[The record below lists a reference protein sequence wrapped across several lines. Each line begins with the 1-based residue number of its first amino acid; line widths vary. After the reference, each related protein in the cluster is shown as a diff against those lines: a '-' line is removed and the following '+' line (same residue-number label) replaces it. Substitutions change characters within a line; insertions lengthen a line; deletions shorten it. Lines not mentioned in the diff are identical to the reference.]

1 MCEMSHKAKSNPRMH
16 DICNIELPAAKLVSV
31 CKGVAVIVNHM
42 RQSNRKMNDTGRNRA
57 NLDDN
62 ILLHIVPCN
71 KK

>member
-16 DICNIELPAAKLVSV
+16 GICNIELPDAKLVSV
-31 CKGVAVIVNHM
+31 YKGVAVIVM
-42 RQSNRKMNDTGRNRA
+42 GRNRA

-62 ILLHIVPCN
+62 ILLHMVQRN